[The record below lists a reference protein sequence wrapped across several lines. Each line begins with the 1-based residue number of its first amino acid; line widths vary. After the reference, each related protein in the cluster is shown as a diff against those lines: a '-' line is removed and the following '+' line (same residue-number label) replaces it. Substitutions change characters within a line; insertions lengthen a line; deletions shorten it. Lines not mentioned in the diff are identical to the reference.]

1 MWKVIFL
8 FMAIFH
14 KVMKK
19 IMGKSSIWW
28 SKDATNPK
36 KDKFVLGITP
46 SFLRIYFSYFL
57 LFRLFS
63 RSFQG
68 QRSGDHLFWI
78 GARWGVGGGGVAV
91 LSLWLF
97 STARLPNLLESG
109 VMFINFINFK
119 PLKSTF
125 LLLSLIAKAGSTS
138 KSLQIMI
145 LHLRFL

>member
-1 MWKVIFL
+1 MPQTQRKINLYWELHQVFFAFTLVTSCYFDCFHVVFRASGAVITSFE
-8 FMAIFH
+8 
-14 KVMKK
+14 
-19 IMGKSSIWW
+19 
-28 SKDATNPK
+28 
-36 KDKFVLGITP
+36 LGRGGG
-46 SFLRIYFSYFL
+46 L
-57 LFRLFS
+57 
-63 RSFQG
+63 
-68 QRSGDHLFWI
+68 
-78 GARWGVGGGGVAV
+78 GGGGVAV